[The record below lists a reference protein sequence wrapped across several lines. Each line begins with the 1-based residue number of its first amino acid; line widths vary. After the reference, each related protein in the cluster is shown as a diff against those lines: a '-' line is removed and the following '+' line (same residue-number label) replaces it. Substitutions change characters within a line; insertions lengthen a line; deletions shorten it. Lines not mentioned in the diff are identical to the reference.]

1 MPKMVDHDERK
12 REIAAAMW
20 RILLR
25 EGVGAVTVR
34 ALAAETGWSV
44 GAIRHYYKSND
55 DLLLFAMGEMLVS
68 IAGRIGALDFDE
80 PDRAVLQKAVEEML
94 PLDQQRKAE
103 AQIWFTLLTRRIANP
118 QLAVKAHN
126 LDLVVRG
133 AVRNVLS
140 ELATANLVSS
150 GRDLETE
157 VVRLH
162 ALIDGLALHALS
174 EPPLDSPAAI
184 RAAISTHLAELATRV
199 R

>member
-118 QLAVKAHN
+118 ELAVKAHS

-140 ELATANLVSS
+140 ELAVANLVSPS
-150 GRDLETE
+150 RDLETE